1 MKPSI
6 GFKIKQ
12 LTAVL
17 SKTKFFVLETARA
30 ILFPKPGITILFSAN
45 EGFEKNIRRGFK
57 LLHYKIEFN
66 DFTPENMEK
75 NSLLIPLNM
84 SDMRAVN
91 KFPHLIRDKLI
102 PIPSLEAI
110 DICDDKYLF
119 NKTLVDKGFKEMLP
133 KIGND
138 LPIPFFLKKRTGW
151 GGNYCHLISDAEE
164 KEEYKDLINNPDY
177 FCQEMVKGRNEYA
190 THILFK
196 DHKIVTSLTIKYIF
210 FNESSINGKDKFVST
225 SLFKCT
231 YLDTFS
237 AILEAIG
244 FEGLC
249 CFDYKVV
256 EGKPYVFEIN
266 PRLGGSLS
274 VYFFTFLRQL
284 NPDAAAYTV
293 DNKKELHLP

>member
-12 LTAVL
+12 LTTKL
-17 SKTKFFVLETARA
+17 SKAKFLFFETARA
-30 ILFPKPGITILFSAN
+30 VLFPKTGITILFSAN
-45 EGFEKNIRRGFK
+45 EGFEKNIRRGFR
-57 LLHYKIEFN
+57 LLHYKIYFN
-66 DFTPENMEK
+66 AFTPENIEK
-75 NSLLIPLNM
+75 NSLLIPLNI
-84 SDMRAVN
+84 SDMRALN

-110 DICDDKYLF
+110 DICDDKCLF
-119 NKTLVDKGFKEMLP
+119 NKTLIDKGFKEMVP

-138 LPIPFFLKKRTGW
+138 LPLPFFLKKRAAW
-151 GGNYCHLISDAEE
+151 GGNYCHLISNAEE
-164 KEEYKDLINNPDY
+164 KEEFKDLINNQDY
-177 FCQEMVKGRNEYA
+177 FCQEMIKGENEYA

-225 SLFKCT
+225 NLFKCT
-231 YLDTFS
+231 YLDAFAT
-237 AILEAIG
+237 ILEAIG

-249 CFDYKVV
+249 CFDYKVIDD
-256 EGKPYVFEIN
+256 KPYIFEIN

-274 VYFFTFLRQL
+274 IYFFTFLHQL
-284 NPDAAAYTV
+284 NPDAAYAA
-293 DNKKELHLP
+293 DDRKELRLP